1 MIGFVVQGHMIL
13 GAFDLNMTL
22 YTLIIILYYFN

>member
-1 MIGFVVQGHMIL
+1 MTAFVVQGHMIL